1 MGLGEHRQELDHV
14 RSMQGHPQS
23 HPDCHPDRREP
34 TCGRQG
40 ATDGARHL
48 GTVDA
53 GDEEAIER
61 MKAEGRRRIESRSRQ
76 VLVLPPEPGLRAKLE
91 EPDPEESPVFGVD
104 HGARD
109 SEGSASAGV
118 HQACGAL
125 YRELGLG
132 AMISPDR
139 HRASSQVL
147 HHTAMARLA
156 KPGSKLNHASTL
168 HGELSF
174 PMPLEKIHRMMDHPV
189 PRPIGRLKS
198 LAAQRSLGS
207 LQGDPGRSV
216 HLVFFDC
223 TTLHFESFTPHG
235 LREQGCSKDHRPQE
249 TRELLALIVTPEGLP
264 VTYELLPGISFEGH
278 SLVRVV
284 ERFRKSFPVRRAC
297 VVADRGTMR
306 ASNLRMLE
314 RAGLDWIVGARPCNQ
329 HEDVQ
334 AKWLEPEDRGS
345 VNRGGMLDLNDGD
358 GHRLIVGHSP
368 KRAKKRRH
376 DRERVLKR
384 LQRRLEGPGT
394 RFVASPAE
402 RPCLGKK
409 GSMKWSVRQ
418 DKVERARKKDGWH
431 GVVTSLRDVPG
442 EAVLERCRRLRQVE
456 TALRACKSE
465 LQLRPLFHWTESR
478 IHTHPSPSRS

>member
-1 MGLGEHRQELDHV
+1 M
-14 RSMQGHPQS
+14 
-23 HPDCHPDRREP
+23 
-34 TCGRQG
+34 
-40 ATDGARHL
+40 
-48 GTVDA
+48 DA

-104 HGARD
+104 HGACD

-156 KPGSKLNHASTL
+156 KPGSKRNHASTL
-168 HGELSF
+168 HGELSV
-174 PMPLEKIHRMMDHPV
+174 PMRLEKIHRMMDHLV

-223 TTLHFESFTPHG
+223 TTLHFESFTPDG

-249 TRELLALIVTPEGLP
+249 TQALLALMVTPEGLP
-264 VTYELLPGISFEGH
+264 VTYELLPGISFEGR

-297 VVADRGTMR
+297 VVVDRGTMS
-306 ASNLRMLE
+306 ASNLRLLE
-314 RAGLDWIVGARPCNQ
+314 QAGLDWIVGARPRNR

-334 AKWLEPEDRGS
+334 AKWLELEDRGA
-345 VNRGGMLDLNDGD
+345 VNRGGVLDLNDGD

-368 KRAKKRRH
+368 KRAKKQRH
-376 DRERVLKR
+376 DRKRVLKR
-384 LQRRLEGPGT
+384 LQERLEGPET

-402 RPCLGKK
+402 RPYLGKK
-409 GSMKWSVRQ
+409 GSTKWSVRQ
-418 DKVERARKKDGWH
+418 DKVERARKKDGWR
-431 GVVTSLRDVPG
+431 GVVTSLRHVPG
-442 EAVLERCRRLRQVE
+442 EAVLERCRGLWEVE
-456 TALRACKSE
+456 AAFRACKSE
-465 LQLRPLFHWTESR
+465 LQFRPLFHWTESR
-478 IHTHPSPSRS
+478 IHTHTSPSRS